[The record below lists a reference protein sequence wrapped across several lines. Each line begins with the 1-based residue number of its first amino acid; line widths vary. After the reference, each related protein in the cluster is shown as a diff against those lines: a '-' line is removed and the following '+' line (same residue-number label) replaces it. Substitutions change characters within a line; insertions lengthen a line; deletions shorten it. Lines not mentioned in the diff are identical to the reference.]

1 MLEENNSSSEPGA
14 DFLSKLNASLKDGLS
29 KVTEA
34 VQMNFSVD
42 AILGAIKEVDEASL
56 NIVKSFGQ
64 ARENMVVMKQSMTA
78 AVTDVTLLGG
88 GFEDI
93 AEIQKDVAESLGR
106 NLILVESS
114 YKTLYAAAEVTG
126 QSAKLIVTNFKD
138 AGYSAYQAAD
148 GMKEV
153 VDVARSMG
161 VNAKAVSG
169 EVLENMSALN
179 KFNFEGGVQGLAK
192 MASQASLLRIDMK
205 ETLDLSLELFSPEKA
220 IDLAASMQRLGVANS
235 ELLDPLRLMDMAQN
249 DPAEL
254 QNQISKMT
262 EQFVQ
267 MNEKGQ
273 FEIMPGAR
281 RQLMEIS
288 KELGIP
294 YEQLTKMGIATKELD
309 QKLSQIN
316 FAGFQFSEEQKN
328 LIANMS
334 EMGTDGK
341 FKIQVEGEG
350 EMDLEK
356 AMVKFQE
363 NPKLLEALEK
373 SAQPKTMEDLAAE
386 QLTVSK
392 SMEASL
398 KSLVKTPYAIAGQKV
413 AQDAYTAPASI
424 MREGANV
431 MNVEALSIK
440 NIGKAFQGGTEDVL
454 KSIDSIIKGQGSMS
468 ELADILTKQGEK
480 LKSAGSDAGT
490 QIIEKYDES
499 VKRLSESN
507 NTFIDIM
514 MDGAKKLKEVFLKVE
529 NLGGNQKNTEVKVE
543 DFVIKTLPQDKL
555 VMAGGTNLGGNQ
567 EMTSNETKRM
577 DVNMNLNITA
587 PPNIDTAQLVLA
599 LENTNVKEAMVKA
612 VSMGRY
618 NNGLTAPTSNNV
630 KLLESMANG
639 VT

>member
-126 QSAKLIVTNFKD
+126 QSAKFIVTNFKD

-288 KELGIP
+288 KELNIP

>member
-1 MLEENNSSSEPGA
+1 MLEENNSSSEPGS
-14 DFLSKLNASLKDGLS
+14 DFLSKLNASLKDGLE
-29 KVTEA
+29 KVEQA
-34 VQMNFSVD
+34 FKMNSSVD
-42 AILGAIKEVDEASL
+42 AILAAIKEVDEASL

-88 GFEDI
+88 GFESI
-93 AEIQKDVAESLGR
+93 AKIQEGVAEGLGR

-114 YKTLYAAAEVTG
+114 YKTLYAAAEVTS
-126 QSAKLIVTNFKD
+126 QSAKDIVTKFKD

-153 VDVARSMG
+153 VNVARSMG

-205 ETLDLSLELFSPEKA
+205 ETLNLSEKLFSPEKA

-281 RQLMEIS
+281 RQLMEIAN
-288 KELGIP
+288 EMGIG
-294 YEQLTKMGIATKELD
+294 YEKLAKMGIGAKELD

-398 KSLVKTPYAIAGQKV
+398 KSLVKTPFAIAGQKV

-480 LKSAGSDAGT
+480 LKSAGGDAKT

>member
-288 KELGIP
+288 KELNIP